1 MKKGLWAI
9 LILIMVTG
17 MSLVVAFGDT
27 SVPGSP
33 EDPVVT
39 KSYVDS
45 KLSYAVLRLQPG
57 QRLIGG
63 EGTEIIVRSG
73 EVKAIDNGKDGVSDI
88 TGGQDLKSGAVCKT
102 NHLLLIP
109 RSDGRGVVASTEAYI
124 MIRGTYKLN

>member
-9 LILIMVTG
+9 LILIMVAG
-17 MSLVVAFGDT
+17 MTLVVAFGDT

-45 KLSYAVLRLQPG
+45 KLSYAVLQLQTG

-73 EVKAIDNGKDGVSDI
+73 EVKAIDNGEDGISDI
-88 TGGQDLKSGAVCKT
+88 TGGQDLKSGTICKS
-102 NHLLLIP
+102 NHLLLVP
-109 RSDGRGVVASTEAYI
+109 RSDGRGITAATEAYLR
-124 MIRGTYKLN
+124 IRGTYTLN

>member
-1 MKKGLWAI
+1 MKKGLLII
-9 LILIMVTG
+9 LLMVSA
-17 MSLVVAFGDT
+17 MSLMVAFGDT

-45 KLSYAVLRLQPG
+45 KLAYAVLHLQQG

-73 EVKAIDNGKDGVSDI
+73 EVTAIDNGKDGISDI
-88 TGGQDLKSGAVCKT
+88 TGGYDLKSGAICKA
-102 NHLLLIP
+102 NHLLLVP
-109 RSDGRGVVASTEAYI
+109 RSDGRGITAATETYI
-124 MIRGTYKLN
+124 MIRGTYTLN

>member
-1 MKKGLWAI
+1 MKRWCL
-9 LILIMVTG
+9 LILVLLMVTG
-17 MSLVVAFGDT
+17 MGLIVAFGDT

-33 EDPVVT
+33 DDPVVT

-45 KLSYAVLRLQPG
+45 KLAYSVLHMQKD

-88 TGGQDLKSGAVCKT
+88 TGGNDLKSGAICKT
-102 NHLLLIP
+102 NHLLLVP
-109 RSDGRGVVASTEAYI
+109 RSDGRGITAATEAYI
-124 MIRGTYKLN
+124 MIRGPYTLN